1 MRDLRRTMDEVG
13 RTVGTGEALI
23 GGHINGAEEARYR
36 TRNYRTQGQAND
48 AEGRYIISEHRLEAI
63 RDGDFGTPV
72 RRTAAPRQASYG
84 QAQPGGYSQLPPEE
98 YQRGSAPEAPV
109 AARAAAPAAAQ
120 RGPVRPLVANERLIE
135 SVMGEL
141 GDAARAQ
148 TPAERDAALDR
159 FIAVTNRIGKDT
171 PIQSIGGELKVNGA
185 NGAQIDIPLP
195 PRGRTFTITDM
206 VTPYLRQNRELGDAL
221 AARIAASNGQTVE
234 APANQPQA
242 PATGAPTTAAPA
254 TGAPATAAPSTGAPS
269 TGAPS
274 TGAPSTGAPAPA
286 TGATGAL
293 TAATGGSART
303 YSLRTNTDDM
313 PKIAANQVA
322 DLQGR
327 LVDAGFDLTTRR
339 QADGKDGKYGPKT
352 EAAVNA
358 IAREAGV
365 NPKDIDFTNAQDPD
379 TVKFMQTLDARIASR
394 GRAAA
399 PAPVVPQGP
408 TPEELAAQAERDRL
422 AAEEAR
428 IPEAIRG
435 THYDPRV
442 SATMSQAERDALARK
457 GLHALDEIASENGAR
472 DPETLARKIREVQKD
487 AGMLQS
493 GEASPQTLAALGVA
507 VAERSGLAGRAGN
520 VYEGAQSQAEMNA
533 AAAVGF
539 HALDET
545 AGITRNPEVLA
556 RKVREFERENNL
568 TVDGRVD
575 PAMLQA
581 LEQAVAARG
590 GLTQVRGGT
599 EVSANGGE
607 PPASPTVQTNPQL
620 QQTRLAEGGQRA

>member
-1 MRDLRRTMDEVG
+1 MSSRNDGLFGINFRDISRDVRDVRRTMDEAG
-13 RTVGTGEALI
+13 RTFGTGEALV
-23 GGHINGAEEARYR
+23 GGHINGAEESRYR
-36 TRNYRTQGQAND
+36 TRNYRSQAQAND
-48 AEGRYIISEHRLEAI
+48 AEGRYIVSEHRLEAV

-84 QAQPGGYSQLPPEE
+84 QQLPPEE

-109 AARAAAPAAAQ
+109 ARSAAPAPAQ

-185 NGAQIDIPLP
+185 NGTQVDIPLP
-195 PRGRTFTITDM
+195 PRGRTFTITEM
-206 VTPYLRQNRELGDAL
+206 VTPYLRQNPELGQAL
-221 AARIAASNGQTVE
+221 GARIAASNGQTVD
-234 APANQPQA
+234 APANQPQG
-242 PATGAPTTAAPA
+242 PTTGAPTTAAPT
-254 TGAPATAAPSTGAPS
+254 TGAPAAGAAT
-269 TGAPS
+269 
-274 TGAPSTGAPAPA
+274 TGAPAPA
-286 TGATGAL
+286 SASTGAL
-293 TAATGGSART
+293 TAASGGSART

-365 NPKDIDFTNAQDPD
+365 NPKDIDFTNAQDPE

-408 TPEELAAQAERDRL
+408 SPEELAAQAERDRL

-435 THYDPRV
+435 TQYDPRV
-442 SATMSQAERDALARK
+442 TATMSQAERDALARR

-487 AGMLQS
+487 AGLLRS
-493 GEASPQTLAALGVA
+493 GEASPETLAALGVA
-507 VAERSGLAGRAGN
+507 VAERGGLAGRGGN
-520 VYEGAQSQAEMNA
+520 VYEVAQSQAEMNA

-545 AGITRNPEVLA
+545 AGITRSPEVLA

-620 QQTRLAEGGQRA
+620 QQTRLAEGGSRA